1 MSITYDKRNYRK
13 HSDKN
18 KELIN
23 KSLKECGAGRSIVI
37 DNEDNIIAG
46 NGIYEQAQKLGI
58 KTKVIE
64 TDGSELVVVKR
75 TDLQT
80 DDDKRK
86 QLAVMDNS
94 TSDTSEFDL
103 GLLQTDFNLDLLD
116 EWGID
121 GEITA
126 EDVENDN
133 PYTMKVEIPVYE
145 PKTTCPDID
154 TLCNKTKCEELIAE
168 IEQADISEDIKEFLK
183 LGAYRHLRFSYKDIA
198 EFYCHQDKNV
208 QELMEKSALVIIDF
222 QKAIENGY
230 VKFCKEIYEIAG
242 LDYEE

>member
-1 MSITYDKRNYRK
+1 MINFDKRNYRK

-37 DNEDNIIAG
+37 DNEDNIICG
-46 NGIYEQAQKLGI
+46 NGIYEQSQKLGL

-94 TSDTSEFDL
+94 TSDSSEFDFE
-103 GLLQTDFNLDLLD
+103 LLQADF
-116 EWGID
+116 
-121 GEITA
+121 
-126 EDVENDN
+126 
-133 PYTMKVEIPVYE
+133 
-145 PKTTCPDID
+145 DID
-154 TLCNKTKCEELIAE
+154 TIKDFGIDVDFD
-168 IEQADISEDIKEFLK
+168 IESTSNLKDISDDLDECYEVVCECSNESEQEQLFYRLQNEGIKCRL
-183 LGAYRHLRFSYKDIA
+183 LTL
-198 EFYCHQDKNV
+198 
-208 QELMEKSALVIIDF
+208 
-222 QKAIENGY
+222 
-230 VKFCKEIYEIAG
+230 
-242 LDYEE
+242 

>member
-1 MSITYDKRNYRK
+1 MINFDKRNYRK

-37 DNEDNIIAG
+37 DNEDNIICG
-46 NGIYEQAQKLGI
+46 NGIYEQSQKLGL

-94 TSDTSEFDL
+94 TSDSSEFDFE
-103 GLLQTDFNLDLLD
+103 LLQADFDTEIISD
-116 EWGID
+116 WGIND
-121 GEITA
+121 FVLM
-126 EDVENDN
+126 ED
-133 PYTMKVEIPVYE
+133 
-145 PKTTCPDID
+145 
-154 TLCNKTKCEELIAE
+154 AE
-168 IEQADISEDIKEFLK
+168 IDMPELASGDKEPFQQITFTLADAQAEVIKQAIADIKQTEQYKYVETYGNENTNGNALFCIIE
-183 LGAYRHLRFSYKDIA
+183 RFI
-198 EFYCHQDKNV
+198 
-208 QELMEKSALVIIDF
+208 
-222 QKAIENGY
+222 NG
-230 VKFCKEIYEIAG
+230 
-242 LDYEE
+242 